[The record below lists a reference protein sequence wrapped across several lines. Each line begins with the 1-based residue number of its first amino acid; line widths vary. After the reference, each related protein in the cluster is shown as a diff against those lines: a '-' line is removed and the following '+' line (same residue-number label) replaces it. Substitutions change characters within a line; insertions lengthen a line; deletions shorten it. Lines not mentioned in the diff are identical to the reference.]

1 MKKEPI
7 LSVKDLSV
15 SFQMYD
21 NGLEKYDLKVI
32 SNLTLDVRPGEIV
45 AIAGFSGSGKSLLA
59 HAVMGLLP
67 ENASIS
73 GEISYKGKVLSQKEK
88 EALRGK
94 EMALVPQSVSYLDP
108 LMKVGTQVRGRKAD
122 KEIIK
127 AQREIF
133 RRFHLDEK
141 TEQLYPFQLSGGMAR
156 RVLVSTAV
164 LSGAEVIIADEP
176 TPGLDLEM
184 ALEALKIFRELSDE
198 GKAVILIT
206 HDIDLAFHI
215 ADRIAVFYAGTTVE
229 IAAAKDFLEGVDALR
244 HPYSKALWKALP
256 QNGFEPIP
264 GFQPYAKY
272 LPKGCLFS
280 PRCPHKTK
288 ECEEN
293 IPMREVRGGYVR
305 CIHAD

>member
-45 AIAGFSGSGKSLLA
+45 AIAGSSGSGKSLLA

-229 IAAAKDFLEGVDALR
+229 IEAAKDFLEGVDALR